1 MSATIN
7 ASSPVGLPGAAATI
21 ARAPAAADDVQTQ
34 LPPDRSVTAPDAG
47 NAPRMD
53 ARTAGSQLGRQV
65 IMDQA
70 AAMMVYQVIDK
81 RSGAVVRQ
89 FPEEVVLRRRAYF
102 RTLDVMRD
110 ASAEPPRVS
119 RKA

>member
-7 ASSPVGLPGAAATI
+7 VTPVGLPGAAVTLS
-21 ARAPAAADDVQTQ
+21 RAPAAADDVPTQ

-47 NAPRMD
+47 GALRMD
-53 ARTAGSQLGRQV
+53 TQTAGKQLGRQV
-65 IMDQA
+65 VMDQA

-89 FPEEVVLRRRAYF
+89 FPEEVMLRRRAYF

-110 ASAEPPRVS
+110 ANAGPPRVS